1 MTTAQKVIKYLA
13 LSFAIFLIVTIISG
27 ILGAL
32 YALSGVL
39 GLQKEDKTI
48 KDETIKGEMSMIN
61 FENSDVA
68 TLDIDVAFTN
78 LIIKKGDILIAET
91 NNKDINCKQ
100 NNQNLQIKEKQHS
113 LFSGNDKGDL
123 VVYIPENLEFEK
135 VKINAGAGKIQIE
148 NINTENLYLELG
160 AGETTIEKLNVTD
173 DCKIES
179 GAGKVSILSGNINE
193 LNLDMGVGK
202 FEVTSAI
209 TGNSKINA
217 GIGNLELNIQGDKE
231 NYTIK
236 ADKGIGSI
244 KIDGKEVADDVTYGN
259 GENTIKIDGGI
270 GSINVDFED

>member
-13 LSFAIFLIVTIISG
+13 LAFAAFLIVSIISG
-27 ILGAL
+27 ILSAL

-39 GLQKEDKTI
+39 GLQKEDEII
-48 KDETIKGEMSMIN
+48 KDEMSKIN
-61 FENSDVA
+61 FENSEVA

-78 LIIKKGDILIAET
+78 LIIKKGDLLLAET
-91 NNKDINCKQ
+91 NNKNINCIQ
-100 NNQNLQIKEKQHS
+100 NNQNLQIKENQHS
-113 LFSGNDKGDL
+113 LFSKNDTGDL
-123 VVYIPENLEFEK
+123 VIYIPEDLEFKK

-148 NINTENLYLELG
+148 NINAEKLYLELG
-160 AGETTIEKLNVTD
+160 AGETIIEKLNVTD

-202 FEVTSAI
+202 FEVTSAL

-217 GIGNLELNIQGDKE
+217 GIGNLELNIQGNKE

-236 ADKGIGSI
+236 ANKGIGSI
-244 KIDGKEVADDVTYGN
+244 KIDGKEVSNDITYGN
-259 GENTIKIDGGI
+259 GENNIKIDGGI
-270 GSINVDFED
+270 GEIKIDFKEEI

>member
-1 MTTAQKVIKYLA
+1 MTLTQKIIKYLA

-27 ILGAL
+27 ILGGL

-39 GLQKEDKTI
+39 GLKKE
-48 KDETIKGEMSMIN
+48 DETIKGEMSMID

-78 LIIKKGDILIAET
+78 LIIKKGDLLLAET
-91 NNKDINCKQ
+91 NNRNINCKQ

-113 LFSGNDKGDL
+113 WFSGNNKGDL
-123 VVYIPENLEFEK
+123 VVYIPENLKFEK

-160 AGETTIEKLNVTD
+160 AGETTIEKLNVTK

-193 LNLDMGVGK
+193 LDLDMGIGK
-202 FEVTSAI
+202 FEVTSAL
-209 TGNSKINA
+209 TGDSKINA
-217 GIGNLELNIQGDKE
+217 GIGSLELNVQGEKE

-236 ADKGIGSI
+236 ASKGLGSI
-244 KIDGKEVADDVTYGN
+244 KIDGKETVDDVRYGS
-259 GENTIKIDGGI
+259 GINTIKIDGGV
-270 GSINVDFED
+270 GSINIDFKN

>member
-13 LSFAIFLIVTIISG
+13 LAFAILLIVSIISG
-27 ILGAL
+27 ILSAL

-39 GLQKEDKTI
+39 GLQKEDEII
-48 KDETIKGEMSMIN
+48 KDEMSTIN
-61 FENSDVA
+61 FENSEVA

-78 LIIKKGDILIAET
+78 LIIKKGDLLLAET
-91 NNKDINCKQ
+91 NNKNINCKQ

-113 LFSGNDKGDL
+113 LFSKSDKGDL

-160 AGETTIEKLNVTD
+160 AGETIIEKLNVTD

-179 GAGKVSILSGNINE
+179 GAGKVSIFSGNIKN
-193 LNLDMGVGK
+193 LNLDMGVGQFNVK
-202 FEVTSAI
+202 SDI
-209 TGNSKINA
+209 TGDSKINA
-217 GIGNLELNIQGDKE
+217 GIGNLELNIQGSKE

-236 ADKGIGSI
+236 ASKGLGSI
-244 KIDGKEVADDVTYGN
+244 KIDGKEISDDVRYGD
-259 GENTIKIDGGI
+259 GQNTIKIDGGI
-270 GSINVDFED
+270 GSIKIDFEEE

>member
-48 KDETIKGEMSMIN
+48 KDEMSMIN
-61 FENSDVA
+61 FENSEVA

-78 LIIKKGDILIAET
+78 LIIKKGDNLIAET

-100 NNQNLQIKEKQHS
+100 NNQNLQIKEKQHNWLS
-113 LFSGNDKGDL
+113 RNNKGDL

-148 NINTENLYLELG
+148 NINTKNLYLELG
-160 AGETTIEKLNVTD
+160 AGETIIEKLNVTD

-202 FEVTSAI
+202 FEVTSEL

-217 GIGNLELNIQGDKE
+217 GIGNLELNIQGNKE

-244 KIDGKEVADDVTYGN
+244 KIDRKEVADDVTYGN

-270 GSINVDFED
+270 GAIKIDFMEK

>member
-1 MTTAQKVIKYLA
+1 MTLAQKVIKYLA
-13 LSFAIFLIVTIISG
+13 LAFAILLIVSIISG
-27 ILGAL
+27 ILSAL

-39 GLQKEDKTI
+39 GLKKENETI
-48 KDETIKGEMSMIN
+48 KDEMSLIN
-61 FENSDVA
+61 FENSEVA

-78 LIIKKGDILIAET
+78 LIIKKGDFLIAET
-91 NNKDINCKQ
+91 NNKGINCKQ
-100 NNQNLQIKEKQHS
+100 NNQNLQIKEKQPNW
-113 LFSGNDKGDL
+113 FSRNYKDDL

-135 VKINAGAGKIQIE
+135 VRINAGAGKIQIE

-160 AGETTIEKLNVTD
+160 AGETIIEKLNVTNY
-173 DCKIES
+173 CKIES

-202 FEVTSAI
+202 FEVTSVI

-217 GIGNLELNIQGDKE
+217 GIGNLELNIQDNKE

-244 KIDGKEVADDVTYGN
+244 KIDGKEVADDVIYGE
-259 GENTIKIDGGI
+259 GENIIKINGGI

>member
-39 GLQKEDKTI
+39 GLQKKDKTI

-78 LIIKKGDILIAET
+78 LIIKKGDFLIAET

-148 NINTENLYLELG
+148 NINTENLYL
-160 AGETTIEKLNVTD
+160 
-173 DCKIES
+173 
-179 GAGKVSILSGNINE
+179 
-193 LNLDMGVGK
+193 
-202 FEVTSAI
+202 
-209 TGNSKINA
+209 
-217 GIGNLELNIQGDKE
+217 
-231 NYTIK
+231 
-236 ADKGIGSI
+236 
-244 KIDGKEVADDVTYGN
+244 
-259 GENTIKIDGGI
+259 
-270 GSINVDFED
+270 

>member
-1 MTTAQKVIKYLA
+1 
-13 LSFAIFLIVTIISG
+13 
-27 ILGAL
+27 
-32 YALSGVL
+32 
-39 GLQKEDKTI
+39 
-48 KDETIKGEMSMIN
+48 MSMIN
-61 FENSDVA
+61 FENSEVA

-78 LIIKKGDILIAET
+78 LIIKKGDFLIAET
-91 NNKDINCKQ
+91 NNENINCKQ
-100 NNQNLQIKEKQHS
+100 NNQNLQIKEKQHNW
-113 LFSGNDKGDL
+113 FSKNNKGDL

-160 AGETTIEKLNVTD
+160 AGETIIEKLNVKD

-179 GAGKVSILSGNINE
+179 GAGKVSILSGKINE
-193 LNLDMGVGK
+193 LNLDMGIGK
-202 FEVTSAI
+202 FEATSDI

-217 GIGNLELNIQGDKE
+217 GIGNLELNIQGNKE

-244 KIDGKEVADDVTYGN
+244 KIDGKEVADDVTYGD

-270 GSINVDFED
+270 GAIKIIFNNLKI

>member
-1 MTTAQKVIKYLA
+1 MTTAQKVIKNLA
-13 LSFAIFLIVTIISG
+13 LAFAILLIVSIISG
-27 ILGAL
+27 ILSAL

-48 KDETIKGEMSMIN
+48 KDEMSMIN
-61 FENSDVA
+61 FEKSEVA

-78 LIIKKGDILIAET
+78 LIIKKGDFLIAET

-148 NINTENLYLELG
+148 NINTKNLYLELG
-160 AGETTIEKLNVTD
+160 AGETIIEKLNVTD

-202 FEVTSAI
+202 FEITSAI

-217 GIGNLELNIQGDKE
+217 GIGNLELNIKGHKE

-244 KIDGKEVADDVTYGN
+244 KIDGKEMADDVTYGD
-259 GENTIKIDGGI
+259 GENSIKIDGGI
-270 GSINVDFED
+270 GSIKIDFEEE

>member
-1 MTTAQKVIKYLA
+1 MTTAQKIIKNLA
-13 LSFAIFLIVTIISG
+13 LSFACVLIVSIISG
-27 ILGAL
+27 ILSAL

-48 KDETIKGEMSMIN
+48 KDEMSMIN
-61 FENSDVA
+61 FENSEVA

-78 LIIKKGDILIAET
+78 LIIKKGDNLIAET

-100 NNQNLQIKEKQHS
+100 NNQNLQIKEKQHNWLS
-113 LFSGNDKGDL
+113 RNNKGDL

-160 AGETTIEKLNVTD
+160 AGETIIEKLNVKD

-179 GAGKVSILSGNINE
+179 GAGKVSIISGNINE

-202 FEVTSAI
+202 FEITSAI

-217 GIGNLELNIQGDKE
+217 GIGNLELNIKGHKE

-244 KIDGKEVADDVTYGN
+244 KIVGKEMADDVTYGD
-259 GENTIKIDGGI
+259 GENSIKIDGGI
-270 GSINVDFED
+270 GSIKIDFEEE